1 MHFKIYGLYILAW
14 ETINFSNS
22 CKIIFFVSIIVFK
35 LVARNY
41 FILYLHFF
49 KMNQSKPRIIKDYEK
64 LDPEIQEQI
73 KLVYP
78 YGFSHHLVS
87 FTNKDGKY
95 VSALP
100 FETDEKY
107 YLIRMTVRE
116 AEILIEQDDD
126 YDFDGSLKDS
136 VKEDYE
142 NKYSD
147 LEYLTDQIEDEKDEF
162 PDDDDIDI

>member
-1 MHFKIYGLYILAW
+1 
-14 ETINFSNS
+14 
-22 CKIIFFVSIIVFK
+22 
-35 LVARNY
+35 
-41 FILYLHFF
+41 
-49 KMNQSKPRIIKDYEK
+49 MNQNKPRVIKDYEK
-64 LDPEIQEQI
+64 LNPEIQEQI

-78 YGFSHHLVS
+78 YGFSHHLIS
-87 FTNKDGKY
+87 FTNKEGKH

-126 YDFDGSLKDS
+126 YDFDGSLKES

-142 NKYSD
+142 NKYAD
-147 LEYLTDQIEDEKDEF
+147 LEYLTDQIEEEKDEY
-162 PDDDDIDI
+162 PDDENEEL

>member
-1 MHFKIYGLYILAW
+1 
-14 ETINFSNS
+14 
-22 CKIIFFVSIIVFK
+22 
-35 LVARNY
+35 
-41 FILYLHFF
+41 
-49 KMNQSKPRIIKDYEK
+49 MNQNKPRVIKDYEK

-78 YGFSHHLVS
+78 YGFSHHLIS
-87 FTNKDGKY
+87 FTNKEGKL

-116 AEILIEQDDD
+116 AEILVEQDDD

-136 VKEDYE
+136 VREDYE
-142 NKYSD
+142 NKYAD
-147 LEYLTDQIEDEKDEF
+147 LEYLNDQLEDEKDEY
-162 PDDDDIDI
+162 PDDENDDL